1 MKIAGCCPSC
11 QSQYRAAVSDAGES
25 VTCPQC
31 GWNRKVAGADIRDD
45 RPARCLACGC
55 SDLWRQKDFPQKLGL
70 GLVVI
75 AVILATIA
83 TAKYL
88 PTVAIG
94 VLLAFGLLD
103 MLLYI
108 MMRDVLVCYR
118 CGARHGGFELD
129 REHPIFNLETAERY
143 RQESIRLEESTK
155 QNS

>member
-11 QSQYRAAVSDAGES
+11 QSQYRAAVKGAGDS
-25 VTCPQC
+25 VSCLC
-31 GWNRKVAGADIRDD
+31 GWSREVGDSDISDG
-45 RPARCLACGC
+45 RPVRCLGCGC
-55 SDLWRQKDFPQKLGL
+55 GDLWRQKDFPQRLGL
-70 GLVVI
+70 AIVVI
-75 AVILATIA
+75 AIILSTIA
-83 TAKYL
+83 WAQFR
-88 PTVAIG
+88 PVVAIG

-129 REHPIFNLETAERY
+129 REHPIFDLETAERY
-143 RQESIRLEESTK
+143 RQESIRLEEPTK